1 MTIPDIVGQNIRNR
15 RQELGWT
22 QAELAERLD
31 IHPTFVGS
39 IERGVKFPS
48 TVTLERICE
57 VMQLRPYAL
66 FIEEGVDENVKLQND
81 NFRRYVDTLLAELP
95 EMVKEH
101 ILRRQADY
109 FKISKKHK

>member
-1 MTIPDIVGQNIRNR
+1 MTIPDIVGQNIRAR

-57 VMQLRPYAL
+57 VMQLRPYTL
-66 FIEEGVDENVKLQND
+66 FIEEGVDENIGLLNET
-81 NFRRYVDTLLAELP
+81 FRRYVDTLLAELP
-95 EMVKEH
+95 EMVKDH
-101 ILRRQADY
+101 ILLRQAEY
-109 FKISKKHK
+109 FKVNKKHK